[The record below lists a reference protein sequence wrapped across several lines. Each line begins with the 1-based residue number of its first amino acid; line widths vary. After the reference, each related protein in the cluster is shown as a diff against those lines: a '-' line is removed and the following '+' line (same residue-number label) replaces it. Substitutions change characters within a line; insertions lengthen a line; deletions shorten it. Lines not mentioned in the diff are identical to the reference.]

1 VTPAYTEGAGFV
13 EVARTHTDPLV
24 RLARRLVG
32 SVDDAEEIVQEALL
46 RAYADRMRRSRE
58 PKDLAASVYT
68 ITRNLSIDHLRRK
81 RAHPVERA
89 SLECRPDPRP
99 GPAQA
104 LELAALRAAVRQ
116 AVADLPRPYRQVVTL
131 RYGFGYS
138 YRGIAKEL
146 RLRMSA
152 VEARLHR
159 AKKRLRRALRHWV
172 APTRSG
178 RRRGAGRSVPA
189 TRSA

>member
-13 EVARTHTDPLV
+13 EVARNHTDPLV

-32 SVDDAEEIVQEALL
+32 SIDDAEEIVQEALL

-68 ITRNLSIDHLRRK
+68 ITRNLSVDHLRRK
-81 RAHPVERA
+81 RAHLVERA
-89 SLECRPDPRP
+89 SLERRPDPRP
-99 GPAQA
+99 GPAQT

-116 AVADLPRPYRQVVTL
+116 AVADLPKPYRQVVTL

-146 RLRMSA
+146 HLRMSA

-159 AKKRLRRALRHWV
+159 AKKRLRHALRHWV
-172 APTRSG
+172 TPTRS
-178 RRRGAGRSVPA
+178 RRRTARARPSA
-189 TRSA
+189 SARSA